1 MNPRIK
7 PPLIAAPGHQPN
19 RPQLAASRGAI
30 APSGAANPVTV
41 PATLPAKFYRLF
53 KP

>member
-1 MNPRIK
+1 MTPRIK

-19 RPQLAASRGAI
+19 RPQLAASREAI

-41 PATLPAKFYRLF
+41 SATLPANLHIS
-53 KP
+53 